1 MGPLAFRQDADEL
14 AATNDDPSAFEVG
27 DGSVGA
33 AVVLPAEDR
42 DVGVAVGSVEQ
53 VGGDVEDVKDV
64 MASIAD
70 KGARLAAGFAPKRS
84 GDLAATIR
92 GNRAKSRAVVTAGR
106 GSSVSYA
113 GVQNYGWPKR
123 NIPANGFM
131 QRADN
136 ALQPIALRDLDRG
149 LERAIRRRGLA

>member
-1 MGPLAFRQDADEL
+1 MAGTIVSTRVEGLNALIRQL
-14 AATNDDPSAFEVG
+14 
-27 DGSVGA
+27 
-33 AVVLPAEDR
+33 
-42 DVGVAVGSVEQ
+42 EQ

-70 KGARLAAGFAPKRS
+70 KGARLAAGFAPRRS
-84 GDLAATIR
+84 GALAATIR
-92 GNRAKSRAVVTAGR
+92 GNRAKARAVVTAGR
-106 GSSVSYA
+106 GSSVPYA

-123 NIPANGFM
+123 HIPANGFM